1 MLYGFSSLHL
11 LTYKDCAVI
20 TTAKQGS
27 TYIRGISESVR
38 GADNHV
44 VTPTEKFGDDYLVVN
59 DGESKT
65 TKLGLKTL
73 TELFSGKGKI
83 KRILILYRNP
93 FRKLT
98 GGLYQDFTN
107 IFPSADSE
115 ASHLLHL
122 LLSNQLKT
130 DISAVGLREVM
141 SYLEGRRPQYKNP
154 YNIEIEQIEEFVQD
168 LFIQYCKHQLH
179 SGGIL
184 EEGHTNPWCQDAITW
199 SKEFEGMGYDVKFFN
214 IDRKKYDLKETL
226 IQTYDFPDSWDNHQH
241 RGANNNV
248 SKWFDL
254 DKFTIPFNVSFRS
267 VLKYEER
274 GYDYLE
280 SDIRTIT
287 KP

>member
-1 MLYGFSSLHL
+1 MLYGFGSLHL

-27 TYIRGISESVR
+27 TYIRGISELVR

-44 VTPTEKFGDDYLVVN
+44 LTPTEKFREDYLVIN
-59 DGESKT
+59 DGQAKT
-65 TKLGLKTL
+65 TKLGLRTL

-93 FRKLT
+93 FNKLT

-107 IFPSADSE
+107 IFPAGDSE
-115 ASHLLHL
+115 ANQILHL
-122 LLSNQLKT
+122 LLSNQLNT
-130 DISAVGLREVM
+130 NISAVGLREAM

-154 YNIEIEQIEEFVQD
+154 YNISIESIEDFVQD

-226 IQTYDFPDSWDNHQH
+226 IQTYDFPDFEMNEEH
-241 RGANNNV
+241 RGSNSNV
-248 SKWFDL
+248 SKWFEL
-254 DKFTIPFNVSFRS
+254 DKFSIPFNDPFRG
-267 VLKYEER
+267 VLRYEER
-274 GYDYLE
+274 GYEYLE

>member
-1 MLYGFSSLHL
+1 MLYGYGSLHL

-73 TELFSGKGKI
+73 TELFNGKGKI

-115 ASHLLHL
+115 ATHLLYL
-122 LLSNQLKT
+122 LLSNQLNT
-130 DISAVGLREVM
+130 NIDAVGLREVM
-141 SYLEGRRPQYKNP
+141 SHLEGRRPQYKNP
-154 YNIEIEQIEEFVQD
+154 YNKVIE
-168 LFIQYCKHQLH
+168 
-179 SGGIL
+179 
-184 EEGHTNPWCQDAITW
+184 
-199 SKEFEGMGYDVKFFN
+199 FN
-214 IDRKKYDLKETL
+214 T
-226 IQTYDFPDSWDNHQH
+226 SN
-241 RGANNNV
+241 
-248 SKWFDL
+248 
-254 DKFTIPFNVSFRS
+254 
-267 VLKYEER
+267 
-274 GYDYLE
+274 
-280 SDIRTIT
+280 
-287 KP
+287 